1 MRTILG
7 VIVVSSLAFIG
18 TMFDNFFAFSAQL
31 IVTDTSRFR
40 RVTWAQASGVAS
52 LIIIAGAIG
61 ALLEHIPL
69 RWIGVLCVAPFWFAW
84 HAWRARATPREQ
96 FRRGAITT
104 YLLTLSLGG
113 DNLAVWIPLLR
124 ANGLGR
130 AFLTVL
136 TFGVWELIFVA
147 SAERVA
153 HHPRVVTWGTKY
165 APQALPFIYALLGVL
180 ILIECRTF

>member
-1 MRTILG
+1 MRCSNTFPFAGLVCCASHHFG
-7 VIVVSSLAFIG
+7 SRG
-18 TMFDNFFAFSAQL
+18 T
-31 IVTDTSRFR
+31 R
-40 RVTWAQASGVAS
+40 G
-52 LIIIAGAIG
+52 
-61 ALLEHIPL
+61 
-69 RWIGVLCVAPFWFAW
+69 
-84 HAWRARATPREQ
+84 RARATPREQ